1 MNIIEMKIVGE
12 NIAIAFQLEIK
23 AWTATRH
30 INADEAYDL
39 GLLLTGGTFPFAL
52 NFEVE
57 NGLAL
62 QIENHPYDRAWLSM
76 FRDDD
81 VDERERVVVCVE
93 GDTIRELGSNL
104 IHLHDIVVGA
114 TSRRSKRPTYRLLV
128 EHFYLDDGE
137 ALEPD

>member
-12 NIAIAFQLEIK
+12 SIAITFQPEIE

-30 INADEAYDL
+30 ITAQDAYNL

-57 NGLAL
+57 AGVAL
-62 QIENHPYDRAWLSM
+62 QIENDPYDRAWLSILN
-76 FRDDD
+76 RDGYEACDL
-81 VDERERVVVCVE
+81 VACIES
-93 GDTIRELGSNL
+93 DTIREIGSGL
-104 IHLHDIVVGA
+104 IHLHEIVDG
-114 TSRRSKRPTYRLLV
+114 TISRRSKRPTYHLEV

-137 ALEPD
+137 SIEPD